1 MASMNL
7 TRKIRGNRAKGFT
20 LIETMIAMAILSF
33 GILSL
38 AAVYSQGLRISN
50 VNQVQFIAQQ
60 KAQQALESIYTARN
74 TGYLSWAQIANV
86 SGSGVFLD
94 NPQPLYAPGPDG
106 IVGTA
111 DDDASKP
118 DGITTGPGPD
128 RMLGTADDVITK
140 LNPWMT
146 RTIAIAPVTNFP
158 NLKTITITINYKYE
172 GRTYQFTLQSLISSY
187 S

>member
-1 MASMNL
+1 MTL
-7 TRKIRGNRAKGFT
+7 LRKARRNPATGFT

-38 AAVYSQGLRISN
+38 AAVYCQGLKISN
-50 VNQVQFIAQQ
+50 VNQIQFIAQQ

-86 SGSGVFLD
+86 SQAGVFLD

-111 DDDASKP
+111 DDDATKP

-128 RMLGTADDVITK
+128 HMLGTADDLITQ

-146 RTIAIAPVTNFP
+146 RTITIAPVTNFP
-158 NLKTITITINYKYE
+158 NLKQIVITINYTYE
-172 GRTYQFTLQSLISSY
+172 GRAYQFTLQSLISSY

>member
-1 MASMNL
+1 MASMNHIQ
-7 TRKIRGNRAKGFT
+7 KIHRNRAKGFT

-86 SGSGVFLD
+86 SDAGVFLD
-94 NPQPLYAPGPDG
+94 NPRPLYAPGPDG

-111 DDDASKP
+111 DDDATRP
-118 DGITTGPGPD
+118 DGITTGPGAD
-128 RMLGTADDVITK
+128 KMLGTADDVITQ

-146 RTIAIAPVTNFP
+146 RTIVITQVLKFP
-158 NLKTITITINYKYE
+158 NLKTITITIDYNFQGKA
-172 GRTYQFTLQSLISSY
+172 YQFKLESLVSAY

>member
-1 MASMNL
+1 MASMND
-7 TRKIRGNRAKGFT
+7 TQKIRRNRAKGFT

-38 AAVYSQGLRISN
+38 AAVYSQGLRVSN

-86 SGSGVFLD
+86 SNSGVFLD

-111 DDDASKP
+111 DDDAANP

-140 LNPWMT
+140 LNPWMK
-146 RTIAIAPVTNFP
+146 RTIVITPVTNFP
-158 NLKTITITINYKYE
+158 NLKNITITINYNYE
-172 GRTYQFTLQSLISSY
+172 GRAYQFTLQSLISSY

>member
-1 MASMNL
+1 MKQL
-7 TRKIRGNRAKGFT
+7 GKIRRNSSKGFT
-20 LIETMIAMAILSF
+20 LIETMIAMAILAF

-38 AAVYSQGLRISN
+38 AAVYSQGLKISN

-74 TGYLSWAQIANV
+74 TGYLSWAQINNV
-86 SGSGVFLD
+86 SSSGVFLD

-111 DDDASKP
+111 DDDATNP
-118 DGITTGPGPD
+118 DAITIGPGPD
-128 RMLGTADDVITK
+128 KMLGTADDQVTK

-146 RTIAIAPVTNFP
+146 RTITIKDDP
-158 NLKTITITINYKYE
+158 NLPLVLKNITITINYNYE
-172 GRTYQFTLQSLISSY
+172 GRAYQFQLQSNISSY